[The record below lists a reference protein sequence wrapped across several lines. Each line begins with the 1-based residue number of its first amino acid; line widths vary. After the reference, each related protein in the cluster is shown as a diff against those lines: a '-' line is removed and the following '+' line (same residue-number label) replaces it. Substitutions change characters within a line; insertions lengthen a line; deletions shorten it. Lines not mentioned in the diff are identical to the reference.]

1 MDTQLAYRLFLCS
14 TLQCKR
20 TKIIANTFLL
30 RKGHQKISDSFKQIG
45 QSVIDL
51 DEAKKEMSSGKE
63 VEEETK
69 T

>member
-1 MDTQLAYRLFLCS
+1 M
-14 TLQCKR
+14 
-20 TKIIANTFLL
+20 
-30 RKGHQKISDSFKQIG
+30 QIG